1 MEMGDEVENK
11 SALDHLTD
19 VFDAQLKDDNDAVAK
34 DAFHQ
39 YVTMTAKTILNP
51 EVDGEIEVNDD
62 EVEAEVDDEIEVDEL
77 DLDSINIDDH
87 ITADEE

>member
-1 MEMGDEVENK
+1 MGDEVENK

>member
-1 MEMGDEVENK
+1 MGDEVENK

-62 EVEAEVDDEIEVDEL
+62 EVEAEVDGEIEVDEL